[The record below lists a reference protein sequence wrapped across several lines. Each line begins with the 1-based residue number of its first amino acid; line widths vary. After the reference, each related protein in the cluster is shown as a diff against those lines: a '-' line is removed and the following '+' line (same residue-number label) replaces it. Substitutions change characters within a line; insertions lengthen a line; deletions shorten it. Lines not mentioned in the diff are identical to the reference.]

1 MFRKMR
7 RFKQELPKEDT
18 AIIFEK
24 GSHGVLAVSG
34 DECYP
39 YAVPMSYVYTDGKLY
54 FHGAKQ
60 GHKLDAIANSA
71 KASFC
76 VVAQDRVV
84 PETFTTIFSSAIAFG
99 QLHIIEDDDEKR
111 EALRLFSQKYFSV
124 NGKAKNEEEI
134 EMDWSRVYVIALEI
148 EHMSGKASMD
158 IIKDRENLAPQ
169 KAE

>member
-7 RFKQELPKEDT
+7 RFKQELSHEDT
-18 AIIFEK
+18 AKIFES

-34 DECYP
+34 DEGYP

-60 GHKLDAIANSA
+60 GHKLDTLQNSA

-99 QLHIIEDDDEKR
+99 QLHIIEHDVEKR
-111 EALRLFSQKYFSV
+111 GALRLFSHKYFSV
-124 NGKAKNEEEI
+124 NGEAKNEEEI
-134 EMDWSRVYVIALEI
+134 EADWSRVCVIALEI
-148 EHMSGKASMD
+148 EHMTGKASMD
-158 IIKDRENLAPQ
+158 IINSK
-169 KAE
+169 K